1 MTIPVFDLGRAK
13 DRIQQTVLERWQS
26 LLDRTSF
33 VGGSEVEEFEK
44 AFSSY
49 LGVKGCVGVANGTD
63 ALVIAL
69 RALDLQPGDEVI
81 VPAFTFIATA
91 ASVVLSGGCPVL
103 ADVQPDTLNIDPS
116 SAAERITERTVGVI
130 GVHLY
135 GRPFDVS
142 GIGELCKENGLW
154 LIEDAAQAHGAAY
167 RGQKVGGFGRLATWS
182 FYPAKNLGC
191 FGDGG
196 AVTGNE
202 PELLERVRLLAN
214 HGRQGHYHHVEVG
227 TNSRLDSLQAA
238 VLNCR
243 LPHLESDNA
252 RRREVAQIYQDRLAG
267 VGDLQLLRDPED
279 TLPVYHQF
287 TIRTGQRDG
296 LRTHLTAH
304 GIGSAVHYPEGLHQQ
319 PAFSDLPQKDLQLP
333 VATVAGQE
341 VLCLPMFPEI
351 ADDEIDQVCRTVQE
365 FFD

>member
-13 DRIQQTVLERWQS
+13 DRIQQPLLERWQS

-33 VGGSEVEEFEK
+33 VGGSEVEEFER

-49 LGVKGCVGVANGTD
+49 LGVEGCVGVANGTD

-103 ADVQPDTLNIDPS
+103 ADVEPDTLNIDPS
-116 SAAERITERTVGVI
+116 SAAERISERTVGVI

-252 RRREVAQIYQDRLAG
+252 RRREVAQIYQDQLAG

-287 TIRTGQRDG
+287 TILTGQRDG
-296 LRTHLTAH
+296 LRAHLATHD
-304 GIGSAVHYPEGLHQQ
+304 IGSAVHYPEGLHQQ
-319 PAFSDLPQKDLQLP
+319 PAF
-333 VATVAGQE
+333 AE
-341 VLCLPMFPEI
+341 
-351 ADDEIDQVCRTVQE
+351 
-365 FFD
+365 

>member
-1 MTIPVFDLGRAK
+1 LGRAK

-116 SAAERITERTVGVI
+116 SAAERISESTVGVI

-351 ADDEIDQVCRTVQE
+351 ADDEVEQVWRTVQE